1 MQEIILTLVM
11 VDKHLNNKYE
21 DYCDDDDD
29 DNDDNNDNDDDAGDG
44 EMFGWTCGT
53 PSRQSPV

>member
-29 DNDDNNDNDDDAGDG
+29 DDDDDAGDC